1 MGCRQIGVNS
11 SLNTMKLNTLKI
23 LLSLTTGLLSLAA
36 HAGFSLPSGSASPG
50 HGISNVLSGSL
61 ANGALYWQSTT
72 NWLNTGNPITT
83 YTTYAIT
90 NDYNLPACDSISVA
104 RIVMTVWGGTASYIS
119 EMTVSING
127 TNLSAANPLVFG
139 TTTDANPVFSASSA
153 NAYGSG
159 SGVWL
164 VTLPVPAGML
174 LKDGTP
180 NTIVVSQTSPNGFD
194 GRVQH
199 VTLLAVYQKSSLA
212 NTFDY
217 SIAEGGGDIH
227 KTPAGSQVSQRTV
240 SLDSVSTNNA
250 TAATLQVLYTYG
262 DANKDRLYFN
272 GTQFSGDNVA
282 DWSTAVV
289 NNGPSIVSFD
299 VLGGL
304 VASNTVTFSLG
315 ADVPATQETSLR
327 PQLAALAVTRP
338 ASVPLPSLA
347 INSEGVI
354 AWTTNSVGFS
364 LESNTNLVGGTWVSV
379 TNVPVLSGEQFT
391 VTVGQSEVQQFFR
404 LKKSN

>member
-1 MGCRQIGVNS
+1 MK
-11 SLNTMKLNTLKI
+11 KLNQKTTTL
-23 LLSLTTGLLSLAA
+23 LFTLAAGLLPLAA
-36 HAGFSLPSGSASPG
+36 HAEFSLPSGSASPG

-61 ANGALYWQSTT
+61 ANGVLYWQSTS

-83 YTTYAIT
+83 YGTYAIT
-90 NDYNLPACDSISVA
+90 NDYLLPVCDSISVA
-104 RIVMTVWGGTASYIS
+104 RIGMTIWGGTANYVS

-127 TNLSAANPLVFG
+127 TNLPSTNPIIFG
-139 TTTDANPVFSASSA
+139 TTNDVNPVFSATSA

-164 VTLPVPAGML
+164 VTLPLPPEML

-180 NTIVVSQTSPNGFD
+180 NTVIISQTSTNGFD

-199 VTLLAVYQKSSLA
+199 VTLLAVCQQSSLA

-217 SIAEGGGDIH
+217 SIAEGSGDIYR
-227 KTPAGSQVSQRTV
+227 TPAGTQVSQRTV
-240 SLDSVSTNNA
+240 AFDPVNPTDA

-262 DANKDRLYFN
+262 DANNDRLYFN
-272 GTQFSGDNVA
+272 STQFGSDNVA
-282 DWSTAVV
+282 DWSTAVL
-289 NNGPSIVSFD
+289 NNGPSVVSFD
-299 VLGGL
+299 VLANL
-304 VASNTVTFSLG
+304 VASNSVTFSLG
-315 ADVPATQETSLR
+315 ADVPVTQETSLR

-338 ASVPLPSLA
+338 ATVTPPSLT
-347 INSEGVI
+347 ITGSGQI

-364 LESNTNLVGGTWVSV
+364 LESNTNLVGGTWIAV
-379 TNVPVLSGEQFT
+379 TNAPTPSGDQFT
-391 VTVGQSEVQQFFR
+391 VTVNLSEPQQFFR

>member
-1 MGCRQIGVNS
+1 MNI
-11 SLNTMKLNTLKI
+11 MKLKTTALLLTLT
-23 LLSLTTGLLSLAA
+23 SGLLPLAA
-36 HAGFSLPSGSASPG
+36 NAGFSIPSGSASPG
-50 HGISNVLSGSL
+50 HGISNVISGSI

-72 NWLNTGNPITT
+72 NWLNAANPITT
-83 YTTYAIT
+83 FTTYAVT
-90 NDYNLPACDSISVA
+90 NDYNLPACDSVSVA
-104 RIVMTVWGGTASYIS
+104 RIVMTVWGGTANYIS
-119 EMTVSING
+119 QMTVTING

-139 TTTDANPVFSASSA
+139 STTDTNPVFSANSA
-153 NAYGSG
+153 NTYGSG

-164 VTLPVPAGML
+164 VTLPVPPEML

-180 NTIVVSQTSPNGFD
+180 NTIIVSQTSPNGFD

-217 SIAEGGGDIH
+217 SIAEGGGDIY
-227 KTPAGSQVSQRTV
+227 KTPTGSQVSQRTV
-240 SLDSVSTNNA
+240 SFDPVIPTSA
-250 TAATLQVLYTYG
+250 TAAKLQVLYTYG
-262 DANKDRLYFN
+262 DALNDRLYFN
-272 GTQFSGDNVA
+272 GTQFGSDNVA

-299 VLGGL
+299 VLGNL

-338 ASVPLPSLA
+338 AAVPLPSLA
-347 INSEGVI
+347 INSVGQI
-354 AWTTNSVGFS
+354 AWTTNSAGFS
-364 LESNTNLVGGTWVSV
+364 LESNTNLVGGTWTAV
-379 TNVPVLSGEQFT
+379 TNVPVVSGDQFT
-391 VTVGQSEVQQFFR
+391 VTVEMPAPQHFFR

>member
-1 MGCRQIGVNS
+1 
-11 SLNTMKLNTLKI
+11 MKLKTTK
-23 LLSLTTGLLSLAA
+23 LLLTLTTGLLPLAA
-36 HAGFSLPSGSASPG
+36 NAGFSLPSGSASPG
-50 HGISNVLSGSL
+50 HGISNVLSGSI

-72 NWLNTGNPITT
+72 NWLNTANPITSF
-83 YTTYAIT
+83 TTYAVT
-90 NDYNLPACDSISVA
+90 NDYFVPACDSISVA
-104 RIVMTVWGGTASYIS
+104 RIVMTVWGGTANYIS
-119 EMTVSING
+119 QMNVTING

-139 TTTDANPVFSASSA
+139 STTDTNPVFSANSA
-153 NAYGSG
+153 NTYGSG

-164 VTLPVPAGML
+164 VTLPVPPEML

-180 NTIVVSQTSPNGFD
+180 NTIIVSQTSPNGFD

-212 NTFDY
+212 NTLDY
-217 SIAEGGGDIH
+217 SIAEGGGDIY
-227 KTPAGSQVSQRTV
+227 KTPTGSQVSQR
-240 SLDSVSTNNA
+240 SVPFAPVNPAAA
-250 TAATLQVLYTYG
+250 TAGKLQVLYTYG
-262 DANKDRLYFN
+262 DALNDRLYFN
-272 GTQFSGDNVA
+272 GTQLGSDNVA

-299 VLGGL
+299 VLGNL

-338 ASVPLPSLA
+338 AAVPLPLLT
-347 INSEGVI
+347 INSSGQV
-354 AWTTNSVGFS
+354 AWTTNSAGFA
-364 LESNTNLVGGTWVSV
+364 LESNTNLVNGAWAAV
-379 TNVPVLSGEQFT
+379 TNSPTISGNQFT
-391 VTVGQSEVQQFFR
+391 VDVSVSGLQQFFR

>member
-1 MGCRQIGVNS
+1 MK
-11 SLNTMKLNTLKI
+11 TMKLNIPK
-23 LLSLTTGLLSLAA
+23 LLFTLTTGLLPITA

-50 HGISNVLSGSL
+50 HGISNVLSGSI

-72 NWLNTGNPITT
+72 NWLNTANPIQT

-104 RIVMTVWGGTASYIS
+104 RIVMTVWGGTANYIS
-119 EMTVSING
+119 QMTVVING
-127 TNLSAANPLVFG
+127 TNLPMANPLTFG
-139 TTTDANPVFSASSA
+139 STNDVNPVFAAASA

-164 VTLPVPAGML
+164 VTLPVPAEML
-174 LKDGTP
+174 FKDGTP
-180 NTIVVSQTSPNGFD
+180 NTIVVSQTSPTTPQFD

-199 VTLLAVYQKSSLA
+199 VTLLAVYQKSSFA

-217 SIAEGGGDIH
+217 SIAEGGGDIY
-227 KTPAGSQVSQRTV
+227 KTPTGSQVSQRTIAFDV
-240 SLDSVSTNNA
+240 VNPTSA

-262 DANKDRLYFN
+262 DALNDRLYFN
-272 GTQFSGDNVA
+272 GTQFGSDNVA
-282 DWSTAVV
+282 EWSTAVV
-289 NNGPSIVSFD
+289 NNGPSVVSFD
-299 VLGGL
+299 VLGSL
-304 VASNTVTFSLG
+304 LASNTVTFSLG
-315 ADVPATQETSLR
+315 ADVPATQEASLR
-327 PQLAALAVTRP
+327 PQLAALTVTRP

-347 INSEGVI
+347 INSAGVI
-354 AWTTNSVGFS
+354 AWTTNSIGFT

-379 TNVPVLSGEQFT
+379 TNVPVASGAQFT
-391 VTVGQSEVQQFFR
+391 VTVNLSEAQQFFR

>member
-1 MGCRQIGVNS
+1 MKLSHSIS
-11 SLNTMKLNTLKI
+11 IMKLNTLKI
-23 LLSLTTGLLSLAA
+23 LLSLTTGLLPLAA

-50 HGISNVLSGSL
+50 HGISNVLSGSI

-83 YTTYAIT
+83 FTTYAVT
-90 NDYNLPACDSISVA
+90 NDYSLTACDSIAVA
-104 RIVMTVWGGTASYIS
+104 RIVMTVWGGTANYIS
-119 EMTVSING
+119 QMTVTING

-139 TTTDANPVFSASSA
+139 STTDANPVFSATSA

-164 VTLPVPAGML
+164 VTLPVPSEML

-199 VTLLAVYQKSSLA
+199 VTLLVVYQKSSLA

-217 SIAEGGGDIH
+217 SIAEGGGDIY
-227 KTPAGSQVSQRTV
+227 KTPTGSQVSQRTV
-240 SLDSVSTNNA
+240 AFDAVNSIGA
-250 TAATLQVLYTYG
+250 TAAKLQVLYTYG
-262 DANKDRLYFN
+262 DALNDRLYFN
-272 GTQFSGDNVA
+272 GTQFGGDNVA

-299 VLGGL
+299 VLSSL

-315 ADVPATQETSLR
+315 ADVPATPETSLR

-347 INSEGVI
+347 INSGGVI

-379 TNVPVLSGEQFT
+379 TNVPVVSGEQFS
-391 VTVGQSEVQQFFR
+391 VTVGQPEAQQFFR